1 MIVLRD
7 VCKTYQVGDEIVRA
21 LDHASLTVR
30 DGEFVSIIGP
40 SGSGKST
47 MMNIIGCL
55 DTADSGEYLLDDIPI
70 EDYTENELAQIRSR
84 KIGFVFQSFNLIPQ
98 LTAQENVEL
107 PLIYQR
113 VRRSERR
120 RRVAEA
126 LERVQLTGR
135 RHHLPSELSGGQQ
148 QRVAIARAIAAHPLP
163 HGPGYHGH
171 LSRASR
177 ERQHHRAHHP
187 RRRRSPPGPAEHP
200 HPGRP
205 GEGGGPMIQSVRMA
219 IKSISGNK
227 MRAFL
232 TMLGIII
239 GVMALVILVSLVSGA
254 TGNVTDTIASLGSD
268 QITVRIS
275 DDKGR
280 PVYITDLNEWMGEG
294 AFGRIAPVATES
306 VTAKY
311 GTETGSLTVYGTTA
325 PYLDIQKLDVLV
337 GRFLKTADEENVSF
351 VCVINETAATEL
363 VGYADCVGED
373 IRLNGQRFRVVGV
386 LKDDDNSLTSAF
398 RSGSLVAY
406 VPYGALVRISDS
418 ATPKITSFYVSAAET
433 GTVDEAKERMT
444 EILKER
450 FDQDE
455 DAFTLSSQNALE
467 SAMNSITS
475 ILAVLL
481 GGIAAISLIVGGIGI
496 MNIMLVTVTERTR
509 EIGIRKAIG
518 ASRSM
523 ILTQFLVEAVVICM
537 LGCALGILG
546 SWGVLRL
553 ITTVVSGLDISF
565 QMSGGVVLIAVLF
578 CFFIGIV
585 FGLYPANKAARMA
598 PIDALHYGG

>member
-1 MIVLRD
+1 
-7 VCKTYQVGDEIVRA
+7 
-21 LDHASLTVR
+21 
-30 DGEFVSIIGP
+30 
-40 SGSGKST
+40 
-47 MMNIIGCL
+47 
-55 DTADSGEYLLDDIPI
+55 
-70 EDYTENELAQIRSR
+70 
-84 KIGFVFQSFNLIPQ
+84 
-98 LTAQENVEL
+98 
-107 PLIYQR
+107 
-113 VRRSERR
+113 
-120 RRVAEA
+120 
-126 LERVQLTGR
+126 
-135 RHHLPSELSGGQQ
+135 
-148 QRVAIARAIAAHPLP
+148 
-163 HGPGYHGH
+163 
-171 LSRASR
+171 
-177 ERQHHRAHHP
+177 
-187 RRRRSPPGPAEHP
+187 
-200 HPGRP
+200 
-205 GEGGGPMIQSVRMA
+205 MIQSFRMA

-325 PYLDIQKLDVLV
+325 PYGDIQKLSVLV

-518 ASRSM
+518 AGQGS
-523 ILTQFLVEAVVICM
+523 ILLQFLIEALM
-537 LGCALGILG
+537 LSLMGCALGVAISYTILKVIN
-546 SWGVLRL
+546 S
-553 ITTVVSGLDISF
+553 VSGHSF
-565 QMSGGVVLIAVLF
+565 SMKPDVVILATVFSLIIGVIF
-578 CFFIGIV
+578 GI
-585 FGLYPANKAARMA
+585 YPARKAAKKK

>member
-1 MIVLRD
+1 
-7 VCKTYQVGDEIVRA
+7 
-21 LDHASLTVR
+21 
-30 DGEFVSIIGP
+30 
-40 SGSGKST
+40 
-47 MMNIIGCL
+47 
-55 DTADSGEYLLDDIPI
+55 
-70 EDYTENELAQIRSR
+70 
-84 KIGFVFQSFNLIPQ
+84 
-98 LTAQENVEL
+98 
-107 PLIYQR
+107 
-113 VRRSERR
+113 
-120 RRVAEA
+120 
-126 LERVQLTGR
+126 
-135 RHHLPSELSGGQQ
+135 
-148 QRVAIARAIAAHPLP
+148 
-163 HGPGYHGH
+163 
-171 LSRASR
+171 
-177 ERQHHRAHHP
+177 
-187 RRRRSPPGPAEHP
+187 
-200 HPGRP
+200 
-205 GEGGGPMIQSVRMA
+205 MIQSVRMA

-254 TGNVTDTIASLGSD
+254 TGNVTDTISSLGSD

-275 DDKGR
+275 DNKGD
-280 PVYITDLNEWMGEG
+280 PVTIDDLSDWMQEE
-294 AFGRIAPVATES
+294 AFGRIAPVASES

-325 PYLDIQKLDVLV
+325 FYADVQKLELLV
-337 GRFLKTADEENVSF
+337 GRFLKQADEENVSF
-351 VCVINETAATEL
+351 VCIINETAATEL
-363 VGYADCVGED
+363 VGYADCLGED
-373 IRLNGQRFRVVGV
+373 IRLNGQRFKVVGV

-406 VPYGALVRISDS
+406 IPYAALTRISTS
-418 ATPKITSFYVSAAET
+418 ATKEVTSFYVSAGENS
-433 GTVDEAKERMT
+433 TVDAARERLT

-455 DAFTLSSQNALE
+455 DAFSVSSQNALE
-467 SAMNSITS
+467 SAMSSVTS

-518 ASRSM
+518 ASRGM
-523 ILTQFLVEAVVICM
+523 ILTQFLVEAIVICM

-565 QMSGGVVLIAVLF
+565 QMSGSVVLIAVLF